1 MSMKLL
7 IVSQYFF
14 PEEFKIN
21 DLTEELVKKG
31 HEVTVL
37 TGKPNYP
44 KGHFFEGYRFWGIDK
59 EEYKGAA
66 VVRVPVIRRGRGGA
80 LRLMLNYLSFVF
92 FGRWFVRTHLCNF
105 DSVFVWETSPIT
117 QAYPGI
123 LASRKSGARLS
134 MWVQDLWP
142 ESVSATTSIKS
153 KVLMS
158 WLDRMVAG
166 IYSKCD
172 TIFVQSE
179 AFKDSICAKGDFAG
193 KIVYAPNWAEDVFD
207 RESLIDRTKY
217 AGMFPPGFRV
227 MFAGNLGEAQDLQN
241 LLNAATITR
250 NCKDIHW
257 FFIGDGRARMK
268 VEERVKDEGLADTVH
283 LLGRYPTTEMPS
295 FFCHADAMLVSL
307 KDEYIFSLTI
317 PSKIQAYMA
326 SGKPILTMLSGEG
339 NRVVSESGCGVVAC
353 SGDYEQ
359 LARNIMLLYGKQE
372 SELIE
377 MGKKGLSYY
386 HQHFEKESVVRV
398 IESHL

>member
-1 MSMKLL
+1 MRIL

-21 DLTEELVKKG
+21 DLAEELVKKG

-44 KGHFFEGYRFWGIDK
+44 KGHFFEGYRFWGIDR

-92 FGRWFVRTHLCNF
+92 FGRLFVRTHRCSF

-142 ESVSATTSIKS
+142 ESVSATTSIKN
-153 KVLMS
+153 KWLMAG
-158 WLDRMVAG
+158 LDKMVVS

-172 TIFVQSE
+172 TLYVQSR
-179 AFKDSICAKGDFAG
+179 AFKDSICAKGDYSD
-193 KIVYAPNWAEDVFD
+193 KIVYAPNWAENLFCSPLVS
-207 RESLIDRTKY
+207 ESKY
-217 AGMFPPGFRV
+217 ASLMPDGFKV
-227 MFAGNLGEAQDLQN
+227 MFAGNIGEAQDFDN
-241 LLNAATITR
+241 IVNAAALTEVYS
-250 NCKDIHW
+250 DIHW
-257 FFIGDGRARMK
+257 VIVGDGRAK
-268 VEERVKDEGLADTVH
+268 ERVERLVREKHMTGTVH
-283 LLGRYPTTEMPS
+283 FLGRFPAAEMPDL
-295 FFCHADAMLVSL
+295 FCHADAMLVSL
-307 KDEYIFSLTI
+307 KDKYIFSLTI

-326 SGKPILTMLSGEG
+326 SAKPILTMLDGEG
-339 NRVVSESGCGVVAC
+339 NHVVEEAGCGITCNA
-353 SGDYEQ
+353 GNARQ
-359 LARNIMLLYGKQE
+359 LADNVIRLYRMSENERRLMGERGKE
-372 SELIE
+372 
-377 MGKKGLSYY
+377 YY
-386 HQHFEKESVVRV
+386 HKHFEKESVIST
-398 IESHL
+398 IESLL

>member
-1 MSMKLL
+1 MKLL

-21 DLTEELVKKG
+21 DLTEELVRKG

-44 KGHFFEGYRFWGIDK
+44 KGHFFEGYRFWGIDR

-92 FGRWFVRTHLCNF
+92 FGRWFVRTHHCNF

-153 KVLMS
+153 KLLMS
-158 WLDRMVAG
+158 WLDRMVTG

-172 TIFVQSE
+172 TIFVQSK
-179 AFKDSICAKGDFAG
+179 AFKDSICSKGDFAD
-193 KIVYAPNWAEDVFD
+193 KIVYAPNWAEDLFSYPVIQ
-207 RESLIDRTKY
+207 ESKY
-217 AGMFPPGFRV
+217 AGLMPDGFRV
-227 MFAGNLGEAQDLQN
+227 MFAGNIGEAQDFDSIIK
-241 LLNAATITR
+241 AAAYTSDYP
-250 NCKDIHW
+250 DIQW
-257 FFIGDGRARMK
+257 VIVGDGRARNRA
-268 VEERVKDEGLADTVH
+268 EESVRAEGLTDNVH
-283 LLGRYPTTEMPS
+283 FLGRFPAAEMPD
-295 FFCHADAMLVSL
+295 FFCHADVMLVSL
-307 KDEYIFSLTI
+307 RDEYIFSLTI
-317 PSKIQAYMA
+317 PSKVQAYMA
-326 SGKPILTMLSGEG
+326 SGKPILTMLDGEG
-339 NRVVSESGCGVVAC
+339 NRIVEEAGCGITSNAGNAKLLSDNVIRMYKM
-353 SGDYEQ
+353 SENERQ
-359 LARNIMLLYGKQE
+359 LMGERGKD
-372 SELIE
+372 
-377 MGKKGLSYY
+377 YY
-386 HQHFEKESVVRV
+386 HCHFEKEAIIST
-398 IESHL
+398 IESCL